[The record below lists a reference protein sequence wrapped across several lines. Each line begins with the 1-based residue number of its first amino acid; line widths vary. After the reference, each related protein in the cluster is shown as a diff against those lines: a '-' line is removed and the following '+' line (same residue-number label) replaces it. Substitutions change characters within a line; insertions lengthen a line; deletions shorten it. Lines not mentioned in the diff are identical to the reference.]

1 MPERL
6 TSTQHMCICVYMYV
20 CMYVCMLLVEGIA
33 DLRGY
38 WALFVHRSCPFRA
51 RSWRQAARKKQLGV
65 SDALSKWSSEF
76 YTSQRLE
83 P

>member
-6 TSTQHMCICVYMYV
+6 DVYTTHVYM

-51 RSWRQAARKKQLGV
+51 RSWRQAARKQLGV
-65 SDALSKWSSEF
+65 SGRTVEMEF
-76 YTSQRLE
+76 RVLH
-83 P
+83 